1 MSPAIFR
8 RKDKAV
14 WKEVKKGDCLVIEE
28 EDTCKFVKVCSKCG
42 RRINVVVQLK
52 PEFGV
57 SVSCGECYPI
67 EEVGG

>member
-1 MSPAIFR
+1 MSLVKK
-8 RKDKAV
+8 KDKAL
-14 WKEVKKGDCLVIEE
+14 WKEVKKGDCLVIEG
-28 EDTCKFVKVCSKCG
+28 DNTCKFVKVCTKCG

-67 EEVGG
+67 EGVKG